1 MSSTNDKSI
10 ESIESALAGFPRRI
24 LIQAQWGDMDSLGHV
39 NNVVFF
45 RWIESSRID
54 LLDHAGLFKIAS
66 TTGVGPILARVA
78 CDFRRQVH
86 FPDTIDVGC
95 RVERIGRSSIEL
107 RHRMVSHQQK
117 EVVAEGQATI
127 VVFDYQAGKS
137 VAIEGELRQNL
148 EALCSK
154 DPLLP

>member
-107 RHRMVSHQQK
+107 RHRMVS
-117 EVVAEGQATI
+117 QATI